1 MISFVTRRLSAI
13 AGGTILLG
21 LSLIGGSSAAA
32 KGPSFPPGWTEIS
45 INVVIRHVPHTLVY
59 DRGRIIA
66 VSGSSL
72 TLKERDGNVVPINVS
87 PTAQIMIDG
96 QPAALSQV
104 RVLETA
110 TTLRVDGGAAE
121 KVTVQIPP
129 KLAAAIARRQ
139 GGA

>member
-1 MISFVTRRLSAI
+1 M
-13 AGGTILLG
+13 LG

-32 KGPSFPPGWTEIS
+32 MGPSFPPGWTEIS
-45 INVVIRHVPHTLVY
+45 VNVIIRRVPHTLVY
-59 DRGRIIA
+59 DRGTVIA
-66 VSGSSL
+66 VGGGSI
-72 TLKERDGNVVPINVS
+72 TLRERDGNVVPINVS